1 MEHTYTAQELID
13 LLGMVPH
20 EEGGWYAFVTS
31 SKVTVPA
38 GAVAGIS
45 GTRDTCSV
53 IYYLLQRGEIS
64 RWHQLRASEVWAW
77 HMGGSLEM
85 TLGGTGEK
93 PRPEGT
99 LQLGPRLRAGE
110 RPQILAPADQW
121 QTTRL
126 VEGDYVLVSC
136 IVAPSFHEEDC
147 LLPAEPLDNE
157 IYSGEG

>member
-1 MEHTYTAQELID
+1 MEYTYTARELIE

-31 SKVTVPA
+31 SGVSIPAGTVPGIA
-38 GAVAGIS
+38 GP
-45 GTRDTCSV
+45 RDSCSI
-53 IYYLLQRGEIS
+53 IYYLLQKGEIS

-85 TLGGTGEK
+85 TLGGTGDK

-99 LQLGPRLRAGE
+99 LSLGPRLREGE
-110 RPQILAPADQW
+110 RFQILAPADQW

-126 VEGDYVLVSC
+126 VDGDFALVSC
-136 IVAPSFHEEDC
+136 VVAPAFHEEDC
-147 LLPAEPLDNE
+147 LLPDNPLDNE
-157 IYSGEG
+157 IYG

>member
-31 SKVTVPA
+31 SGVSIPAGTVPGIQ
-38 GAVAGIS
+38 GA
-45 GTRDTCSV
+45 RDSCSI
-53 IYYLLQRGEIS
+53 IYYLLQKGEIS

-85 TLGGTGEK
+85 TLGGTGDA

-99 LQLGPRLRAGE
+99 LSLGPRLR
-110 RPQILAPADQW
+110 
-121 QTTRL
+121 
-126 VEGDYVLVSC
+126 EGVRFQGV
-136 IVAPSFHEEDC
+136 
-147 LLPAEPLDNE
+147 
-157 IYSGEG
+157 YSGYLASPAGGRGLCPGLLRGGPRLPRGGLSAAAQAPGQ

>member
-1 MEHTYTAQELID
+1 MEYTYTARELIE

-31 SKVTVPA
+31 SGVSIPGGTVPGIA
-38 GAVAGIS
+38 GP
-45 GTRDTCSV
+45 RDSCSI
-53 IYYLLQRGEIS
+53 IYYLLQKGEIS

-85 TLGGTGEK
+85 TLGGTGDK

-99 LQLGPRLRAGE
+99 LSLGPRLREGE
-110 RPQILAPADQW
+110 RFQILAPADQW

-126 VEGDYVLVSC
+126 VDGDFALVSC
-136 IVAPSFHEEDC
+136 VVAPAFHEEDC
-147 LLPAEPLDNE
+147 LLPDNPLDNE
-157 IYSGEG
+157 IYG

>member
-31 SKVTVPA
+31 SGVSLPA
-38 GAVAGIS
+38 GVVPGIE
-45 GTRDTCSV
+45 GPRDSCSI
-53 IYYLLQRGEIS
+53 IYYLLQKGEIS

-85 TLGGTGEK
+85 TLGGTGDK
-93 PRPEGT
+93 PRPEGK
-99 LQLGPRLRAGE
+99 LSLGPRLRQGE
-110 RPQILAPADQW
+110 RFQILAPANQW

-126 VEGDYVLVSC
+126 VDGDFALVSC
-136 IVAPSFHEEDC
+136 VVAPAFHEKDC
-147 LLPAEPLDNE
+147 LLPPEPLDNE
-157 IYSGEG
+157 IYV

>member
-1 MEHTYTAQELID
+1 MEYTYTARELIE

-20 EEGGWYAFVTS
+20 EEGGWYAFVTAS
-31 SKVTVPA
+31 GVSIPGGTVPGIA
-38 GAVAGIS
+38 GP
-45 GTRDTCSV
+45 RDSCSI
-53 IYYLLQRGEIS
+53 IYYLLQKGEIS

-99 LQLGPRLRAGE
+99 LSLGPRLREGE
-110 RPQILAPADQW
+110 RFQILAPADQW

-126 VEGDYVLVSC
+126 VDGDFALASC
-136 IVAPSFHEEDC
+136 VVAPAFHEEDC
-147 LLPAEPLDNE
+147 LLPDNPLDNE
-157 IYSGEG
+157 IYG